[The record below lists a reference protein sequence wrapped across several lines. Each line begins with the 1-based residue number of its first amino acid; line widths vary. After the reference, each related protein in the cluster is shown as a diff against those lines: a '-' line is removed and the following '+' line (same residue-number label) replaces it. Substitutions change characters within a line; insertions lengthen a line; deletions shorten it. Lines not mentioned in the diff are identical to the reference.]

1 MNWNYNY
8 NFIESLGG
16 EGLIKDHLV
25 VNLNYTNTNGSG
37 SWFDASGN
45 GNTFRI
51 SGSLSNQGNLGWGFN
66 GLGFQSLDF
75 TGSYLKINGNDDAF
89 SNGAPTWT
97 VQALVYPEDNNTGFG
112 PYQVLF
118 GSNDMGVV
126 YSGWGRGTPYQ
137 FGFQLNALTQS
148 VNSFV
153 TYEGNGAATLGLANW
168 LKVNQSENV
177 YNNYYPLAPN
187 SQSFFTIA
195 SDTSGSTKYF
205 QENLVENN
213 LSGSGTGFEPGG
225 FYGGATGQNDIDFC
239 KFGWVNSSDTLVTRN
254 QLFTAGF
261 NQFKGTLRNLLIYNK
276 KLSGAEVQKNYLMLK
291 KGYLV

>member
-16 EGLIKDHLV
+16 EGLIKDQLV
-25 VNLNYTNTNGSG
+25 VNLNYQNTNGSG

-51 SGSLSNQGNLGWGFN
+51 SGSLSNQGDLGWGFD
-66 GLGFQSLDF
+66 GSGFQSLDF

-89 SNGAPTWT
+89 ASATGWT

-118 GSNDMGVV
+118 GSNDMSVT
-126 YSGWGRGTPYQ
+126 YSGWGRGTPWHY
-137 FGFQLNALTQS
+137 GFQLNALTQS
-148 VNSFV
+148 QNSFISF
-153 TYEGNGAATLGLANW
+153 EGLGTAGIENW
-168 LKVNQSENV
+168 LKVNQPENV

-195 SDTSGSTKYF
+195 SDNLGSAHYF

-213 LSGSGTGFEPGG
+213 PSGSNGFLPGD
-225 FYGGATGQNDIDFC
+225 FAGGAAGQYDVDYC
-239 KFGWVNSSDTLVTRN
+239 KFGWVDTQSGLVSRN
-254 QLFTAGF
+254 QILTAGY
-261 NQFKGTLRNLLIYNK
+261 NPFKGKLRNLLIYSK
-276 KLSGAEVQKNYLMLK
+276 KLSGAEIQKNYLMLK

>member
-8 NFIESLGG
+8 NFIESIGG
-16 EGLIKDHLV
+16 EGLIKTNLV
-25 VNLNYTNTNGSG
+25 VNLNYQNTNGVG

-51 SGSLSNQGNLGWGFN
+51 SGSLSNEGNLGWGFD
-66 GLGFQSLDF
+66 GSGFQSLDF

-89 SNGAPTWT
+89 AVATGWT
-97 VQALVYPEDNNTGFG
+97 VQALVYPEDNNTGYG

-118 GSNDMGVV
+118 GSNDMSVTI
-126 YSGWGRGTPYQ
+126 SGWGRGTPWH

-148 VNSFV
+148 VNSYV
-153 TYEGNGAATLGLANW
+153 SYEGDFFGSVSNW
-168 LKVNQSENV
+168 LKVNQPNQV
-177 YNNYYPLAPN
+177 YDNYYPLAPN

-195 SDTSGSTKYF
+195 SDDSGSSHYF

-213 LSGSGTGFEPGG
+213 PSGSGTGFLPGD
-225 FYGGATGQNDIDFC
+225 FAGGEFGNDNVDYC
-239 KFGWVNSSDTLVTRN
+239 KFGWVNSSSPLVTRN
-254 QLFTAGF
+254 QILTAGY
-261 NQFKGTLRNLLIYNK
+261 NPFKGKLRNLLIYNK
-276 KLSGAEVQKNYLMLK
+276 KLTGAEIQKNYLMLK

>member
-16 EGLIKDHLV
+16 EGLIKANLV
-25 VNLNYTNTNGSG
+25 VNLNYQNTNGSG

-45 GNTFRI
+45 GNTFTI
-51 SGSLSNQGNLGWGFN
+51 SGSLSNEGDLGWGFD
-66 GLGFQSLDF
+66 GLGFQAIDF

-89 SNGAPTWT
+89 AGGPGWT

-118 GSNDMGVV
+118 GSNDMSVT
-126 YSGWGRGTPYQ
+126 YSGWGRGTPWH

-153 TYEGNGAATLGLANW
+153 SFEGLGDGGVGISSW
-168 LKVNQSENV
+168 LKVNQPNQV

-195 SDTSGSTKYF
+195 SDDLGSSHYF

-213 LSGSGTGFEPGG
+213 PSGSGTGFLPGR
-225 FYGGATGQNDIDFC
+225 FEGGALGNYAVDYC
-239 KFGWVNSSDTLVTRN
+239 KFGWVNSSSGLVTRAS
-254 QLFTAGF
+254 LFNAGF
-261 NQFKGTLRNLLIYNK
+261 NPFKGKLRNLLIYNK
-276 KLSGAEVQKNYLMLK
+276 KLTGSEIQKNYLMLK